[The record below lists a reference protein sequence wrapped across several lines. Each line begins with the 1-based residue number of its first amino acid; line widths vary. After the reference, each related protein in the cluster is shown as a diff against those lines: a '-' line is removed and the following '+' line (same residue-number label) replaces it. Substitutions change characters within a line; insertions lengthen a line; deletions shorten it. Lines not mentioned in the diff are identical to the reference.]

1 MLRSILMVLVS
12 AVLGSYIIYNVE
24 MRDPPIKSESRRPI
38 TRNPLPPPQPP
49 YRTSSPSRDDP
60 SVPYNILVERIKD
73 SHVVNIGT
81 HSPNPPMYTYVS
93 PQIQVGFEY
102 EVAKLIFNQDEFR
115 GKIRYRN
122 KVQMVF
128 DEDNPTL
135 RDAKEFL
142 YAKNEDGDYDV
153 DMVSTS
159 DGGRYTA
166 GQGVIYSIPY
176 LERFGLAL
184 VVARNSEATSLQDF
198 AGKRIGISAG
208 NVHARDYIARH
219 LPSAT
224 IVEFPE
230 YRYWLA
236 DAIGSGKVD
245 AIVHDSI
252 LAKHRVRATGLRI
265 PVFWLEGSS
274 AQYRFAF
281 RTENIFLR
289 GETDKAIR
297 KVLASEEY
305 NKLIEDYLP

>member
-1 MLRSILMVLVS
+1 MLRSILMVIVS
-12 AVLGSYIIYNVE
+12 AVLGSYIIYNAE
-24 MRDPPIKSESRRPI
+24 MRDPPITSESRRPVA
-38 TRNPLPPPQPP
+38 RNPLPPPEPP
-49 YRTSSPSRDDP
+49 YRAFPSNHDGP
-60 SVPYNILVERIKD
+60 SVPYNVLVDRIKA

-93 PQIQVGFEY
+93 PQVQVGFEY

-115 GKIRYRN
+115 SRIRYRN
-122 KVQMVF
+122 NIQMVF
-128 DEDNPTL
+128 DEDNPSL
-135 RDAKEFL
+135 RDVKEFL

-153 DMVSTS
+153 DMVFTS
-159 DGGRYTA
+159 DGGRYSA

-184 VVARNSEATSLQDF
+184 VVARNSKANSLQDF
-198 AGKRIGISAG
+198 AGKRVGISAG
-208 NVHARDYIARH
+208 NSHAKEYVTRH

-224 IVEFPE
+224 IVELPE
-230 YRYWLA
+230 GRYWLT
-236 DAIGSGKVD
+236 DAISSGKVD

-252 LAKHRVRATGLRI
+252 LVKHRVRATGLRI
-265 PVFWLEGSS
+265 PVFWLEDSS

-289 GETDKAIR
+289 DETDKAIR

-305 NKLIEDYLP
+305 KKLVEDYIL

>member
-1 MLRSILMVLVS
+1 MLRSILMVIVS
-12 AVLGSYIIYNVE
+12 AVLGSYIIYNAE
-24 MRDPPIKSESRRPI
+24 MRDPPITSESRRPVA
-38 TRNPLPPPQPP
+38 RNPLPPPEPP
-49 YRTSSPSRDDP
+49 YRAFPSNHDGP
-60 SVPYNILVERIKD
+60 SVPYNVLVDRIKA
-73 SHVVNIGT
+73 SHVINIGT

-93 PQIQVGFEY
+93 PQVQVGFEY

-115 GKIRYRN
+115 GRIRYRN
-122 KVQMVF
+122 NIQMVF
-128 DEDNPTL
+128 DEDNPSL

-159 DGGRYTA
+159 DGGRYSA

-184 VVARNSEATSLQDF
+184 VVARNSKANSLQDF
-198 AGKRIGISAG
+198 AGKRVGISAG
-208 NVHARDYIARH
+208 NSHAKEYVTRH

-224 IVEFPE
+224 IVELPE
-230 YRYWLA
+230 GRYWLT
-236 DAIGSGKVD
+236 DAISSGKVD

-265 PVFWLEGSS
+265 PVFWLEDSS

-289 GETDKAIR
+289 DETDKAIR

-305 NKLIEDYLP
+305 KKLVEDYIL